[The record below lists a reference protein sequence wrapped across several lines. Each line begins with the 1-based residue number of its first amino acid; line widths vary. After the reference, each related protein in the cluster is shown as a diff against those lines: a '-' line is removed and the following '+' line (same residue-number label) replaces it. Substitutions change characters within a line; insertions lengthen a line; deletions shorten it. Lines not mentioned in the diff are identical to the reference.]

1 MEALK
6 TVVHILNQVP
16 SKLVPKTPYELWTGR
31 KPTLNYL
38 HVWGCLAEAKLFNPS
53 IEKLCPKT
61 VSYHFIGYPN
71 KSKEFCFYCPDRYT
85 KIVELRHADFLEN
98 EAIRGG
104 TIPREIRLEE
114 KQVYVPTPMVA
125 EQFFS
130 VPAIVTPIIQGN
142 VVVEPIVD
150 SPMPIVGSPMAEI
163 DDEEEP
169 VFQEP
174 IVNHKEQQQPP
185 I

>member
-1 MEALK
+1 
-6 TVVHILNQVP
+6 
-16 SKLVPKTPYELWTGR
+16 
-31 KPTLNYL
+31 
-38 HVWGCLAEAKLFNPS
+38 
-53 IEKLCPKT
+53 
-61 VSYHFIGYPN
+61 
-71 KSKEFCFYCPDRYT
+71 
-85 KIVELRHADFLEN
+85 
-98 EAIRGG
+98 
-104 TIPREIRLEE
+104 
-114 KQVYVPTPMVA
+114 VPTPIVA

-142 VVVEPIVD
+142 VVVQPIVD

-163 DDEEEP
+163 DDEEEL